1 MLNRNNFLKLVN
13 ENLGKILGGFLGLL
27 VALILMAF
35 GFWRGLFVLLCVGIG
50 IYLGARE
57 EKNQV
62 IQNYLEKLWFKRER
76 D

>member
-1 MLNRNNFLKLVN
+1 MLNRNNFFKLIN

-35 GFWRGLFVLLCVGIG
+35 GFWRGIFVLFCVGVG
-50 IYLGARE
+50 VYLGARE